1 VIDESTPPPIFE
13 QKYYYIAV
21 VINMFRLNSRRR
33 SEPFSGSDIGKRAAS
48 GGLPPARMRQG
59 PKEPQTPVNIYGAV
73 TPESS
78 GEALATISTNQ
89 VAAGFPSPADD
100 YLESRLDLNEH
111 LVKHPAATFF
121 VRVSGDSMI
130 GAGIQSGDLLIVDR
144 SIEASD
150 RKVIIA
156 VLNGEMTVK
165 RLSLKKGLVRLL
177 AENDDFSPVEVGDT
191 VDFKVWG
198 VVTHVIHDV

>member
-1 VIDESTPPPIFE
+1 MSESSSGQGE
-13 QKYYYIAV
+13 QGQADK
-21 VINMFRLNSRRR
+21 
-33 SEPFSGSDIGKRAAS
+33 D
-48 GGLPPARMRQG
+48 Q
-59 PKEPQTPVNIYGAV
+59 VNIYGAV

-78 GEALATISTNQ
+78 GEAMATISANQ

-144 SIEASD
+144 SLEASD

-165 RLSLKKGLVRLL
+165 RLSKKEGQVRLL
-177 AENDDFSPVEVGDT
+177 AENDNYSPVTVDDT
-191 VDFKVWG
+191 VAFEVWG
-198 VVTHVIHDV
+198 VATHVIHDL